1 MFTTILCS
9 STFTHKVSKQTNKR
23 RESFFCTHWL
33 IYLQSRYVEEISFF
47 SHFLKVVKENLNY
60 ELLKYSFVCTAC
72 DFLSLIEISILVI
85 SISIAN
91 EVLGKQVMKVKKL

>member
-33 IYLQSRYVEEISFF
+33 IYLQSRYVKEIFFFF

-60 ELLKYSFVCTAC
+60 ELLKYSFVCTAS
-72 DFLSLIEISILVI
+72 DFLSLIEIRVLVI
-85 SISIAN
+85 SITN
-91 EVLGKQVMKVKKL
+91 EMLGKQVMKVKKL